1 MLPIAKI
8 HGFDGQSNRL
18 CAENK
23 PIMTFFTVAL
33 ITSLIC
39 FMLAVVWLLFP
50 VRLLQVWQVPYT
62 KSAGLLA
69 RRSAALFL
77 GLAVMFFMAR
87 HASPSPLR
95 SDLSSGIVVAC
106 ALLAGL
112 GIVEF
117 AAKRAGPAIWLAIVT
132 ETAIAAAFMLV

>member
-1 MLPIAKI
+1 
-8 HGFDGQSNRL
+8 
-18 CAENK
+18 
-23 PIMTFFTVAL
+23 MTFFTVAL

-50 VRLLQVWQVPYT
+50 ARLLDVWRVSYT
-62 KSAGLLA
+62 ESAGLLA

-95 SDLSSGIVVAC
+95 SDLSSGIVVTC
-106 ALLAGL
+106 AMLASL
-112 GIVEF
+112 GIIEF
-117 AAKRAGPAIWLAIVT
+117 SAKRAGPGIWLAIVT
-132 ETAIAAAFMLV
+132 ETAIAAAFILI